1 MSDPGSDILS
11 WAVNVMLALGY
22 VGLALLVALETI
34 VPPIPSEVILPL
46 AGFLAGQGHFS
57 VLGLIAAATVGSLV
71 GALTFYAAGRALGER
86 RMRRLLQ
93 RFGRWI
99 LLEEHDLETAHEW
112 FKRRGALAVLVG
124 RLVPAV
130 RSYVSLP
137 AGLARMPLAAFVVLT
152 AAGSGAWNAIL
163 IGAGWL
169 LGERWQDV
177 GGYVQPLGRA
187 VPFVVL
193 GLVIWFVWGR
203 IRAKRAS

>member
-1 MSDPGSDILS
+1 VTEPAGDVLT
-11 WAVNVMLALGY
+11 WAINVMLALGY

-57 VLGLIAAATVGSLV
+57 VVGLIAAATVGSLI
-71 GALTFYAAGRALGER
+71 GALAFYALGRALGER
-86 RMRRLLQ
+86 RVRRLLQ

-99 LLEEHDLETAHEW
+99 LLDEHDLETAHDW
-112 FKRRGALAVLVG
+112 FKRRGAWAVLVG

-137 AGLARMPLAAFVVLT
+137 AGLARMPLVVFVLLT
-152 AAGSGAWNAIL
+152 AAGSGAWNALL
-163 IGAGWL
+163 IAAGWV
-169 LGERWQDV
+169 LGERWNDV

-203 IRAKRAS
+203 IRARRAS

>member
-1 MSDPGSDILS
+1 MSESGGDILT
-11 WAVNVMLALGY
+11 WAMGVMLALGY
-22 VGLALLVALETI
+22 VGVALLVALETI

-46 AGFLAGQGHFS
+46 AGFLAAQGHFS
-57 VLGLIAAATVGSLV
+57 AGGLVLAATAGSLG
-71 GALTFYAAGRALGER
+71 GALAFYALGSALGER
-86 RMRRLLQ
+86 RALHLLQ
-93 RFGRWI
+93 RYGRWI
-99 LLEEHDLETAHEW
+99 LLDEHDLETAHDW
-112 FKRRGALAVLVG
+112 FKRRGAWAVLVG

-137 AGLARMPLAAFVVLT
+137 AGLARMPLVGFVVLT

-187 VPFVVL
+187 VPIVVL
-193 GLVIWFVWGR
+193 GLVIWFAYGR
-203 IRAKRAS
+203 MRAKRTS